1 MDNGGGIGN
10 RRFIYLLY
18 NIYLL
23 YMADKDKYSTI
34 RVKEST
40 KIKLVDID
48 FAKKDMSF
56 EEIILELIQRHKQRK
71 I

>member
-1 MDNGGGIGN
+1 
-10 RRFIYLLY
+10 
-18 NIYLL
+18 
-23 YMADKDKYSTI
+23 MANKEKYSTV